1 MGHAPCAGLGK
12 QWELACRKVCVQG
25 CMSLHVC
32 VLGGGGI
39 YMEFLLL
46 YMEQDEASKTQI
58 RGTLNSTA
66 PLLESSLRR

>member
-1 MGHAPCAGLGK
+1 MC
-12 QWELACRKVCVQG
+12 VCWV
-25 CMSLHVC
+25 
-32 VLGGGGI
+32 GGGI

>member
-1 MGHAPCAGLGK
+1 MCKG
-12 QWELACRKVCVQG
+12 ACPYMCVCWV
-25 CMSLHVC
+25 
-32 VLGGGGI
+32 GGGI